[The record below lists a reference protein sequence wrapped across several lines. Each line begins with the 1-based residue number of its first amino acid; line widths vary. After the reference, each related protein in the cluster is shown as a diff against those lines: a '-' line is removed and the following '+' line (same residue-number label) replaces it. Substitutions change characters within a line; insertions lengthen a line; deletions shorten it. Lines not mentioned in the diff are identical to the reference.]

1 MWWKTEQEDG
11 QIFLPTEEV
20 EKMKVSPETR
30 KSKQLINAYD
40 RMSKMPDGST
50 VFEELETD
58 FKTRDNMKRL
68 TESRVDKL
76 IVEEIEEELK
86 ALQKVQT
93 KGSKPGKS
101 DTFVSQDTLARRSE
115 NDLFGT
121 KSRCKLQLSYVQIM
135 LQVFKD
141 TDKYNDG
148 ILRRTDYVEA
158 LRQDKTVQSFLEHE
172 AIKLDRKT
180 KLTVDEVLR
189 EFDKDQYLHA
199 ADDENDVPFDHKE
212 FCTWD
217 EFLEFFEDYRTPEER
232 MRREEIAEKF
242 IKIPRT
248 QKEKDELKQQ
258 QIEEEKERRIRDLPR
273 FREEDRID
281 VDQEYLDIVRNI
293 FDTCDK
299 VEDKWETVTALEFY
313 MALKKDPE
321 MIKINNV
328 IAREPDGKSRIA
340 TETFKEVFYRM
351 EDTHEEKYIDWPTVL
366 EYFTKRGRPLTPDEI
381 EELKLQDKNADEQYE
396 HDLEEK

>member
-1 MWWKTEQEDG
+1 MH
-11 QIFLPTEEV
+11 
-20 EKMKVSPETR
+20 
-30 KSKQLINAYD
+30 
-40 RMSKMPDGST
+40 
-50 VFEELETD
+50 
-58 FKTRDNMKRL
+58 
-68 TESRVDKL
+68 
-76 IVEEIEEELK
+76 
-86 ALQKVQT
+86 
-93 KGSKPGKS
+93 
-101 DTFVSQDTLARRSE
+101 
-115 NDLFGT
+115 
-121 KSRCKLQLSYVQIM
+121 
-135 LQVFKD
+135 QVFKD
-141 TDKYNDG
+141 TDKFNDG

-158 LRQDKTVQSFLEHE
+158 LRQDKTVQSFLEHK

-180 KLTVDEVLR
+180 QLTINEVLC
-189 EFDKDQYLHA
+189 EFEKDQYLHV
-199 ADDENDVPFDHKE
+199 ADDENNVAFDYKE

-232 MRREEIAEKF
+232 VQKEEIADKF

-248 QKEKDELKQQ
+248 QKEKDKLKQQ

-281 VDQEYLDIVRNI
+281 ADQEYLDIIRNI

-313 MALKKDPE
+313 MALKKDSE
-321 MIKINNV
+321 MIRINNV

-351 EDTHEEKYIDWPTVL
+351 EDTREEKYIDWPTVL
-366 EYFTKRGRPLTPDEI
+366 EYFTRRGRPLTQDEI

-396 HDLEEK
+396 KDLEDK